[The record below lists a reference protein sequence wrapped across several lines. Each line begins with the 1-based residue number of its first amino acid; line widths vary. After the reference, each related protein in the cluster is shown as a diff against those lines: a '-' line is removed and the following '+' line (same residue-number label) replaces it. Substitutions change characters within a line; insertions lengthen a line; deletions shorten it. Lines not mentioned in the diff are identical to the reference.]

1 MKRLDEIN
9 RPGSCLNKAH
19 DDEPIFVIRA
29 KDPVGAS
36 TVRQWAIEAERSGMH
51 GDDKI
56 ADARALAEDMD
67 DWRHDLEDGLIEGR
81 PRSLWERLTDWRHG

>member
-9 RPGSCLNKAH
+9 QPGSCLNKAQ

-36 TVRQWAIEAERSGMH
+36 AVRQWAHEAERSGMH
-51 GDDKI
+51 GDNKI
-56 ADARALAEDMD
+56 AAARALAEDMD
-67 DWRHDLEDGLIEGR
+67 DWRHDLEDGIITDR
-81 PRSLWERLTDWRHG
+81 KRSLWDRICGRR